1 MDPVKA
7 GVNMKAVLWLGIM
20 VLTQI
25 SCSRFNESK
34 ISLLHTYL
42 RFGLFCNFLG
52 IFGDKQFFSKVVKF
66 MEMRNVEDLILF

>member
-7 GVNMKAVLWLGIM
+7 GVNMKAVFWLGIM
-20 VLTQI
+20 VLTPEI
-25 SCSRFNESK
+25 SCSRFKQSK

-66 MEMRNVEDLILF
+66 FFF